1 MRKKILSYFPFL
13 DFYEK
18 FFLFHLGIKLYI
30 EVTKNYDMVTNKKCF
45 LSHFFLCH
53 VLLIKK
59 PKNIYS
65 HFLPAQNLTPALT
78 TARIHSSRLQIPL
91 FPLNSVPSAC
101 GSCGVIRM
109 ECENTAF

>member
-1 MRKKILSYFPFL
+1 MKNF
-13 DFYEK
+13 FYSTWD
-18 FFLFHLGIKLYI
+18 IKLYI

-65 HFLPAQNLTPALT
+65 HFLPAQNL
-78 TARIHSSRLQIPL
+78 
-91 FPLNSVPSAC
+91 
-101 GSCGVIRM
+101 
-109 ECENTAF
+109 